1 MDLTKYKIG
10 AFAVDFTAMEDRI
23 QNRAAW
29 LKEQFNSRGD
39 QIRKVY
45 DKLMEDL
52 PGLVNEE
59 ISHAVFETGAS
70 DMASANYDP
79 DGAVKKAGG
88 IGPYVDEAVRQAIT
102 GVLSMGV

>member
-1 MDLTKYKIG
+1 MDLTSYKIG

-39 QIRKVY
+39 QIREKY
-45 DKLMEDL
+45 DKLMDAL

-59 ISHAVFETGAS
+59 ISQAVFETGAS

-79 DGAVKKAGG
+79 DGAVKEAGG

-102 GVLSMGV
+102 DVLSMGV

>member
-1 MDLTKYKIG
+1 MDLTSYKIG
-10 AFAVDFTAMEDRI
+10 AFEVDFTAMEDRI

-39 QIRKVY
+39 QIRQVY
-45 DKLMEDL
+45 DQLMEDL

-59 ISHAVFETGAS
+59 ISQAVFETGSS
-70 DMASANYDP
+70 DMASANYDK
-79 DGAVKKAGG
+79 DGAVKAAGG
-88 IGPYVDEAVRQAIT
+88 IGPYVDAAVRQAIT